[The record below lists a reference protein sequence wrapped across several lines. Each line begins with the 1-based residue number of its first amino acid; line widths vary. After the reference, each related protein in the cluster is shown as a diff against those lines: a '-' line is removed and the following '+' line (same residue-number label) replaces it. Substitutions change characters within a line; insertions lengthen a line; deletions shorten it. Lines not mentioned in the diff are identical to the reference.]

1 MLWLQRFK
9 SNRVLSGCT
18 EFNRIWCLK
27 GGLRSALGN
36 YAGDTGSEFLLRA
49 MQKPDWDL
57 RSTSFEAPVQSH
69 FSAENPTQLEWNKQ
83 KHHNFPQCRFE
94 MVPNGSKWFEIRA
107 NYKDVISALNTM
119 SYFNLQNIR
128 YDKNGRSE
136 QRCCQVAWSLGSSR
150 RHMYNLDVLGKMRWK
165 SWPMWNHAIEMETN
179 KKHHLHDVLRN
190 LGHADGSAWH
200 ILLKAC
206 KVATGFDEAVWNGR
220 KRRGAE

>member
-1 MLWLQRFK
+1 MNLLVWERIRDDKSFGSRSWDRRIHTHSTSPLSQSSCKSTSTGPWVTMSHQADPIRSTGSTQSWPMLTSFSHISHGLLKSVFCKYIYDKEDMLWLLWLQRFK
-9 SNRVLSGCT
+9 SNFRVLSGCT

-36 YAGDTGSEFLLRA
+36 YAGDTGSDFLLRA

-107 NYKDVISALNTM
+107 DYKDVISALNTM
-119 SYFNLQNIR
+119 SYFNLQN
-128 YDKNGRSE
+128 
-136 QRCCQVAWSLGSSR
+136 
-150 RHMYNLDVLGKMRWK
+150 
-165 SWPMWNHAIEMETN
+165 
-179 KKHHLHDVLRN
+179 
-190 LGHADGSAWH
+190 
-200 ILLKAC
+200 
-206 KVATGFDEAVWNGR
+206 
-220 KRRGAE
+220 